1 MIMYKIVLAVYIDEK
16 DTEKLIKLCE
26 DNNFEFEDDQI
37 KFHGDPDWQEFYRK
51 ETGFSGTIKRCYIT
65 NTTIDKHGI
74 HKIIEAIEKEND
86 FDVMINVEYS

>member
-16 DTEKLIKLCE
+16 DTEKLMKLCE
-26 DNNFEFEDDQI
+26 GNNFEFEDDRI
-37 KFHGDPDWQEFYRK
+37 KSHGDPDWQEFYRK

-65 NTTIDKHGI
+65 NRTIDKDGI
-74 HKIIEAIEKEND
+74 NKIIEAIEKEND